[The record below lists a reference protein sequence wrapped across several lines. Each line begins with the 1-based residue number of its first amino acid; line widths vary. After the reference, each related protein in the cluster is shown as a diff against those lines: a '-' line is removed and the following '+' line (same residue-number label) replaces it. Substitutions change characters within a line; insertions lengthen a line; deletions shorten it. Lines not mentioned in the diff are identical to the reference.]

1 MEENY
6 TPPDS
11 IQFNSRFSFR
21 PLIRAWEDAIRDG
34 REGTSKLYSPL
45 LEQIKQHPELLEPI
59 SDDAILQNHKVLIEQ
74 MMATIFPVTLSDKE
88 DLFAVTKPFHY
99 NVLYSSALFRSMFL
113 GDGDIIRMPSEK
125 TAQKISSEKLVGAY
139 QLILTRLYNMKIG
152 GIATSVHPYKSP
164 DSGLDKYLEL
174 EMDTRFIDVI
184 SKDELP
190 RLDSSCGWSS
200 CNFVSD
206 ILNVPDIETCLP
218 ISKFEFEGL
227 VIVRIREVTER
238 EVINNIKTSLL
249 NIHSFADQ
257 EIFQEL
263 QSEMQNLLGVHG
275 VHTAIKPFFTIN
287 NHLVLTDFHSTY
299 KDAKKN
305 LPSAAKQ
312 QQIHK
317 ELIATFTTA
326 RNPLLLSEITDEI
339 KQQYPFI
346 AGPYDLGWKS
356 AIICPIFTEKNDL
369 IGMLLIFSKNSGGL
383 QKEHLIK
390 IDPVIPLFKLAL
402 QKSQEQL
409 DHQVDKVIKEQFT
422 AVQDAVEWRFTEA
435 ALNYL
440 TRKNQGEQT
449 KIEPISFEKVFP
461 LYGAIDIRN
470 SSVERNHAIQQDL
483 LEQLQL
489 AASIIEKAKSTYN
502 YPLLDEV
509 LFRIGKYSHA
519 VSNILFAEDEQAI
532 YYFIG
537 EEMVQLLSHLKIVDP
552 SLTPDV
558 DRYMETVDSPVK
570 MVYHHRKDYEESI
583 TRINNAVARFVDSE
597 QKAAQEIYPHYF
609 ERFVTDGV
617 DFNIYIGQSITPRK
631 TFDEFYLRNLK
642 LWQLTTLAKAAQL
655 TNRLESEL
663 SLPLQTTQLILAHS
677 QPISISFR
685 TAERKFD
692 VDGAYNI
699 RYEIVKKRIDKV
711 HIKDSNERLTQPGT
725 IAIVYSQPKEAQE
738 YLEYIE
744 YLQTRGLLKADIEK
758 MDLEDLQG
766 VSGLKGL
773 RVAVNVSANFSEVE
787 KPAFTSIPKER
798 VMQSK

>member
-1 MEENY
+1 MEENF
-6 TPPDS
+6 TPSDS

-34 REGTSKLYSPL
+34 REGTSKLYTPL
-45 LEQIKQHPELLEPI
+45 LEQVKQHAELLEPI
-59 SDDAILQNHKVLIEQ
+59 SDDTILQKHKVLIEQ

-99 NVLYSSALFRSMFL
+99 NVLYSSGLFRSMFL
-113 GDGDIIRMPSEK
+113 GDGDIIKMPSEK
-125 TAQKISSEKLVGAY
+125 TAQKISSEKLMGAY

-152 GIATSVHPYKSP
+152 GIATSVHPYKCP
-164 DSGLDKYLEL
+164 NSGLDKYLEL

-184 SKDELP
+184 PKGELP
-190 RLDSSCGWSS
+190 TLDSSCGWGT
-200 CNFVSD
+200 CNYVSD
-206 ILNVPDIETCLP
+206 ILKVPHIETCLP
-218 ISKFEFEGL
+218 VSRFEFEGL

-275 VHTAIKPFFTIN
+275 VQTAIKPFFTIN

-305 LPSAAKQ
+305 LPSVAKQ

-317 ELIATFTTA
+317 ELIATFSNA
-326 RNPLLLSEITDEI
+326 KNPLLLSEITDEV
-339 KQQYPFI
+339 KQKYPFI

-369 IGMLLIFSKNSGGL
+369 IGMLLIFSKNAGSL

-470 SSVERNHAIQQDL
+470 SSIERNHAIQQDL

-489 AASIIEKAKSTYN
+489 AASIIEKAKSMYD

-509 LFRIGKYSHA
+509 LFRVGKYSHA

-537 EEMVQLLSHLKIVDP
+537 EEMVQLLSHLKIVNP
-552 SLTPDV
+552 SLAPDV

-570 MVYHHRKDYEESI
+570 MVYHHRKHYEESI

-663 SLPLQTTQLILAHS
+663 PLPLQTTQLILAHS

-744 YLQTRGLLKADIEK
+744 YLQNRGLLKPDIEK

-773 RVAVNVSANFSEVE
+773 RVAVNVSANLIEDE
-787 KPAFTSIPKER
+787 KPAFTSISKDR
-798 VMQSK
+798 VMQ